1 MPALRWIW
9 MATSVARHA
18 QTQPALQA
26 RRVQANDQSRQ
37 VQTMVQTRLCTCYAP
52 ADHLQTVK
60 SVVSVCV
67 WIACGSC
74 RLHCCLA
81 LGLGGTVLILGR
93 CAISLIGTISTNWNW
108 CPRHYGIFHLRTSV
122 VYSCDVCSCAGLCA
136 QSQSAVR
143 QPTVP
148 RAESESPVRPGP
160 RPAKKR
166 IT

>member
-122 VYSCDVCSCAGLCA
+122 VYSCDVC
-136 QSQSAVR
+136 R
-143 QPTVP
+143 
-148 RAESESPVRPGP
+148 PVRPVAVRSPTADSPESRVRKSGPP
-160 RPAKKR
+160 RPPPC
-166 IT
+166 